1 MFIIVF
7 GIHCNFFIVLPAR
20 LKTCRSNIFFVF
32 QQGKKF
38 LARLRGF
45 VHLSAPD
52 WPRARNLCRPAL
64 MLNVWKQIFLK
75 VKSGF
80 QFEAGFL
87 EVFFLSM
94 KKSQPPL
101 LRYLNCIFGN
111 KTCNPLRMIKDK
123 SYNQK

>member
-87 EVFFLSM
+87 EMFFSEHEKVPTPTLEILELYFW
-94 KKSQPPL
+94 Q
-101 LRYLNCIFGN
+101 
-111 KTCNPLRMIKDK
+111 
-123 SYNQK
+123 